1 MKSKTPEPL
10 LEYNTQRNKM
20 KISEYGR
27 NIQKMIEHAC
37 SLEDKEERN
46 KAAKSIVKVMGQ
58 LNPHL
63 RDVTDFNHKLWDHL
77 FIMSNFELDVESPY
91 PKPAPET
98 FTAKPE
104 KVSYPSNRIK
114 YRHFGKSIEKIIEEA
129 KKMEDGPKKD
139 HLVGVIANFMKMSY
153 LNYNRDSVSDELI
166 LEFLDELSDG
176 KLKPGENFRF
186 YHTNEILQST
196 RKPKQQQKGK
206 GVRSN
211 FKDRRRK

>member
-1 MKSKTPEPL
+1 MKSHASEPL
-10 LEYNTQRNKM
+10 MEYNTQRNKM

-27 NIQKMIEHAC
+27 NIQKMIEHATKI
-37 SLEDKEERN
+37 EDKEERN
-46 KAAKSIVKVMGQ
+46 KAARSIVKVMGQ

-77 FIMSNFELDVESPY
+77 FIMSNFELDVDSPY
-91 PKPAPET
+91 PKPEPDT
-98 FTAKPE
+98 FTAKPQ
-104 KVSYPSNRIK
+104 KVSYPSNEIK
-114 YRHFGKSIEKIIEEA
+114 YRHFGKSIEKMIDEA

-186 YHTNEILQST
+186 YHTNEILQSNKKV
-196 RKPKQQQKGK
+196 KPQQKGK
-206 GVRSN
+206 QRRDN
-211 FKDRRRK
+211 RDRRRK